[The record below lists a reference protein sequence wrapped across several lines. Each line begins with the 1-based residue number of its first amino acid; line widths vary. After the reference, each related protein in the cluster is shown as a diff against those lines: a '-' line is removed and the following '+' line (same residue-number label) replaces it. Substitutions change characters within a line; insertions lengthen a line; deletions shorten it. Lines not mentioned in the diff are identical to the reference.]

1 MSTSPPVPET
11 VNIHLWPRCNLR
23 CHYCYGQ
30 FPEKPRTLPLAA
42 WAAIARSLAE
52 AGVRRLNFSG
62 GEPTLHPD
70 MLGIARATHD
80 AGLMTS
86 IVSNGARLTHELLAE
101 MDVVALSIDA
111 GDDDGN
117 ARVGRIGPSGRSY
130 VEHIEATARKVRAVG
145 GGLKLNT
152 VVTRLTLNADLT
164 ALCRRIRPDKFKLL
178 QFVSVEGEN
187 AGRAAELAVT
197 TQEFERFVERHR
209 PLEREGIWVQPE
221 STDTIASSYVMVD
234 PSGRLF
240 QHHAGGHVRS
250 RPLTEVSFV
259 EALRSVGGYDRDVFE
274 ARGGALSVRRLPL
287 VATGGA

>member
-1 MSTSPPVPET
+1 MSNPLPIPET
-11 VNIHLWPRCNLR
+11 VNVHLWPRCNLR

-42 WAAIARSLAE
+42 WSAIARALAT

-70 MLGIARATHD
+70 MVGIARTTREL
-80 AGLMTS
+80 GLLTS
-86 IVSNGARLTHELLAE
+86 IVTNGARLSAELLAV

-111 GDDDGN
+111 GDDAGN

-130 VEHIEATARKVRAVG
+130 VEHIESAAARVRAAG
-145 GGLKLNT
+145 SGLKLNT
-152 VVTRLTLNADLT
+152 VVTQLNLDADLT
-164 ALCRRIRPDKFKLL
+164 ALCRRLRPDKFKLL

-187 AGRAAELAVT
+187 AERAQELAVSRE
-197 TQEFERFVERHR
+197 EFARFVDRHR
-209 PLEREGIWVQPE
+209 ALERDGIWVQPE
-221 STDTIASSYVMVD
+221 SADTIASSYVMVD

-240 QHHAGGHVRS
+240 QHQGGRHVRS
-250 RPLTEVSFV
+250 RPLPDTTF
-259 EALRSVGGYDRDVFE
+259 EAALQAVGGYDRDVFE

-287 VATGGA
+287 LPRREA